1 MMFLLRN
8 KSGIWGWRSDKCE
21 PVNGYE
27 CKVFGASNVELV
39 TKTRTEHLTE
49 TDKVKARA
57 PKTPLQSFLGIAEV
71 EEKQALPETN
81 NVSNIINLC
90 KQCENNAE
98 KQLLI

>member
-1 MMFLLRN
+1 
-8 KSGIWGWRSDKCE
+8 
-21 PVNGYE
+21 VNGYE

-71 EEKQALPETN
+71 EEKQAAYPEVN
-81 NVSNIINLC
+81 NVSISYEFCTPWKQNL
-90 KQCENNAE
+90 
-98 KQLLI
+98 LS